1 MAGKLYTCTQ
11 LLQHPTLCD
20 LVDCSPPGSSVRG
33 DSPGKNTGVG
43 CHALLHGIF
52 LTQES
57 NPSLLG
63 LLHWQ
68 MGSLPLALPGKPNPS
83 ANPQWQ
89 KVQPFTFAC
98 QEGLH
103 FLQVDLS
110 LLYMVRVSDL
120 HPLALRCLGIL
131 LSSPPWSPTA
141 PAQAGRLDRGMGIL
155 GQGSEDSMVPYPQSV
170 LVLDTK
176 DFHITLDEGELH

>member
-1 MAGKLYTCTQ
+1 MGCHT
-11 LLQHPTLCD
+11 LLQ
-20 LVDCSPPGSSVRG
+20 
-33 DSPGKNTGVG
+33 
-43 CHALLHGIF
+43 GIF

-63 LLHWQ
+63 LQHWQ
-68 MGSLPLALPGKPNPS
+68 VGSLPLAPPGKPSLS
-83 ANPQWQ
+83 ANSQWQ

-103 FLQVDLS
+103 FLQVNLS
-110 LLYMVRVSDL
+110 LLYTVRVSDL

-131 LSSPPWSPTA
+131 SSSPPWSLTA
-141 PAQAGRLDRGMGIL
+141 PAQAGRLDRGMEIPWAGVRGL
-155 GQGSEDSMVPYPQSV
+155 HGALSPV